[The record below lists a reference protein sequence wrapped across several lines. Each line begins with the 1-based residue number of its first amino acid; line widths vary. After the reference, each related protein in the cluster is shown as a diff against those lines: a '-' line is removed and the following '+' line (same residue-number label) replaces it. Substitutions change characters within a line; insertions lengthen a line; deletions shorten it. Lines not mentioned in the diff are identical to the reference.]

1 MYKEEV
7 IQKHS
12 PGTIREAYESI
23 KDSDKWKRVS
33 FIDSYDQGYVFDIK
47 GGESLERF
55 LEANGGFRAV
65 FPPHQDWAE
74 DTVRIDC
81 ETLVA

>member
-7 IQKHS
+7 IQQNS

-33 FIDSYDQGYVFDIK
+33 FIDSYDHGYVFDIGDK
-47 GGESLERF
+47 QHLDDF
-55 LEANGGFRAV
+55 LASNGGFRAV
-65 FPPHQDWAE
+65 FPPHQDWAA

-81 ETLVA
+81 ELIVS